1 MSDFKVGDKVKVTGT
16 TMNGSTGKI
25 TSKSVRPKEST
36 GKMIIR
42 REHDPEKDPSFW
54 QVKLDKT
61 GKLQTFT
68 EVELQK
74 IE

>member
-1 MSDFKVGDKVKVTGT
+1 
-16 TMNGSTGKI
+16 MNGLTGEI
-25 TSKSVRPKEST
+25 TSKSVRSKDIPSQVVINGEYT
-36 GKMIIR
+36 
-42 REHDPEKDPSFW
+42 PELSWVYW